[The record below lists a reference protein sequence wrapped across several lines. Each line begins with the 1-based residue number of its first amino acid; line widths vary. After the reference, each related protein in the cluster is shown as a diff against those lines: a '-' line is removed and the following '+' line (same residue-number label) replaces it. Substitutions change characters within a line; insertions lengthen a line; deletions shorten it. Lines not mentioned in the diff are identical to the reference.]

1 MDLVYKNEKT
11 LFVLMLVLSLLVWA
25 GLVLGLGWTVLGYAL
40 MFFLF
45 YCFAQSALISY
56 IKGTGVRITA
66 EQFPDLDRQILACC
80 AKLGLEREPEAY
92 LLQMG
97 GSLNAFAT
105 RFLGRD
111 FLVLYTDVV
120 DGLHEN
126 PDALNFYIGHE
137 IGHIKRKHLSWAT
150 VLLPASVLPLV
161 GAAYSRAREYTCDR
175 HGLAACEQPINA
187 EFGMAALAAG
197 GKRWRTMN
205 KSAFIAQSR
214 ETEGFWM
221 SFHELVGDY
230 PWLVKRMAAVRAL
243 AAGQEVQQPRR
254 HWLAALMALFVPR
267 MGAGGAG
274 GVVVLAATAG
284 ILAAV
289 AIPAYQAYQQ
299 KAVVASAYAAGQ
311 GASAKVEAYLVEH
324 GSIPTLAQAGVQ
336 ASAGAPAVREMEIDP
351 KNATLRVLTSIET
364 KEGAGVLVF
373 EPSMDE
379 EKNIS
384 WACSAE
390 GIMRDALPQEC
401 WSRIHSFRP
410 LTQSLAGRL

>member
-120 DGLHEN
+120 DGLHDN

-175 HGLAACEQPINA
+175 HGLAACEQPVNA

-205 KSAFIAQSR
+205 KSAYIEQSR

-274 GVVVLAATAG
+274 GVVVLAVMAG

-289 AIPAYQAYQQ
+289 GVPAYQAYQQ

-311 GASAKVEAYLVEH
+311 DASARVEAYLVEH

-336 ASAGAPAVREMEIDP
+336 TGAGAPAVRELEINP
-351 KNATLRVLTSIET
+351 KNATLRILTSIET

-379 EKNIS
+379 DKNIS

-390 GIMRDALPQEC
+390 GIMPDALPEDC
-401 WSRIHSFRP
+401 R
-410 LTQSLAGRL
+410 

>member
-1 MDLVYKNEKT
+1 MDLVYKNERS
-11 LFVLMLVLSLLVWA
+11 LFVVMLVLSLIVWA
-25 GLVLGLGWTVLGYAL
+25 GLVAGMGGAVFGYAV

-56 IKGTGVRITA
+56 IKGNAVRITA
-66 EQFPDLDRQILACC
+66 DQFPDLDAQINACC
-80 AKLGLEREPEAY
+80 AKLGLERVPDAY

-111 FLVLYTDVV
+111 FLVLYSDVV
-120 DGLHEN
+120 DGLHDN

-137 IGHIKRKHLSWAT
+137 IGHIKRKHLSWGT
-150 VLLPASVLPLV
+150 VLLPASVLPLI

-175 HGLAACEQPINA
+175 HGLAACEQPVNA

-205 KSAFIAQSR
+205 NSAFIEQSR

-230 PWLVKRMAAVRAL
+230 PWLVKRMAAIRAL
-243 AAGQEVQQPRR
+243 AAGQEPQQPRR
-254 HWLAALMALFVPR
+254 HFLATLLALFVPR
-267 MGAGGAG
+267 LGGAAAGSLG
-274 GVVVLAATAG
+274 GLIALVAVAG

-289 AIPAYQAYQQ
+289 AIPAYQEYTQ
-299 KAVVASAYAAGQ
+299 KAVVMGAYATGQ
-311 GASAKVEAYLVEH
+311 QASAKVEHYLAEH
-324 GSIPTLAQAGVQ
+324 GRIPTLAQAGI
-336 ASAGAPAVREMEIDP
+336 PANPGGQVREIEIDP
-351 KNATLRVLTSIET
+351 KNAVLRVLTSIET

-373 EPSMDE
+373 EPSVDKE
-379 EKNIS
+379 GNVS
-384 WACSAE
+384 WSCSGE
-390 GIMRDALPQEC
+390 GIVPKALPHEC
-401 WSRIHSFRP
+401 
-410 LTQSLAGRL
+410 Q

>member
-25 GLVLGLGWTVLGYAL
+25 GLVLGLGWTVLSYAL

-243 AAGQEVQQPRR
+243 AAGQEVRQPRR

-274 GVVVLAATAG
+274 GVVVLAVMAG
-284 ILAAV
+284 ILAAAGV
-289 AIPAYQAYQQ
+289 PAYQAYQQ

-390 GIMRDALPQEC
+390 GIMRDALPEDC
-401 WSRIHSFRP
+401 R
-410 LTQSLAGRL
+410 

>member
-1 MDLVYKNEKT
+1 MDLVYKNERS
-11 LFVLMLVLSLLVWA
+11 LFVVMLVLSLIVWA
-25 GLVLGLGWTVLGYAL
+25 GLVAGMGGAVFGYAL

-56 IKGTGVRITA
+56 LKGNAVRITP
-66 EQFPDLDRQILACC
+66 EQFPDLDAQINACC
-80 AKLGLEREPEAY
+80 FKLGLERAPDAY

-111 FLVLYTDVV
+111 FLVLYSDVV
-120 DGLHEN
+120 DGLHDN

-137 IGHIKRKHLSWAT
+137 IGHIKRKHLSWGT
-150 VLLPASVLPLV
+150 VLLPASILPLI

-175 HGLAACEQPINA
+175 HGLAACEQPVNA

-205 KSAFIAQSR
+205 NSAFIEQSR

-243 AAGQEVQQPRR
+243 AAGQEPRQPRR
-254 HWLAALMALFVPR
+254 HLLATLLALFVPR
-267 MGAGGAG
+267 LGGAATGSMG
-274 GVVVLAATAG
+274 GLIALVAMAG

-289 AIPAYQAYQQ
+289 AIPAYQEYTH
-299 KAVVASAYAAGQ
+299 KAVAMSAYATGQ
-311 GASAKVEAYLVEH
+311 QASAKVEHYLAEH
-324 GSIPTLAQAGVQ
+324 GRIPTLAQAGI
-336 ASAGAPAVREMEIDP
+336 PANPGGQVREIEIDP
-351 KNATLRVLTSIET
+351 KNAVLRVMTSIDT
-364 KEGAGVLVF
+364 KEGAGTLVF
-373 EPSMDE
+373 EPSLDE
-379 EKNIS
+379 DGKVS
-384 WACSAE
+384 WSCSAE
-390 GIMRDALPQEC
+390 GIAQRALPAEC
-401 WSRIHSFRP
+401 
-410 LTQSLAGRL
+410 Q

>member
-120 DGLHEN
+120 DGLHDN

-284 ILAAV
+284 IMAAV

-336 ASAGAPAVREMEIDP
+336 AGAGAPAVREMEIDP

-390 GIMRDALPQEC
+390 GIMRDALPEDC
-401 WSRIHSFRP
+401 R
-410 LTQSLAGRL
+410 

>member
-1 MDLVYKNEKT
+1 MDLVYKNERS
-11 LFVLMLVLSLLVWA
+11 LFIVMLVLSLIVWA
-25 GLVLGLGWTVLGYAL
+25 GLVAGMGAAVFGYAL

-56 IKGTGVRITA
+56 LKGNAVRITP
-66 EQFPDLDRQILACC
+66 EQFPDLDAQINACC
-80 AKLGLEREPEAY
+80 FKLGLERAPDAY

-111 FLVLYTDVV
+111 FLVLYSDVV
-120 DGLHEN
+120 DGLHDN

-137 IGHIKRKHLSWAT
+137 IGHIKRKHLSWGT
-150 VLLPASVLPLV
+150 VLLPASILPLI

-175 HGLAACEQPINA
+175 HGLAAYEQPVNA

-205 KSAFIAQSR
+205 NSAFIEQSR

-243 AAGQEVQQPRR
+243 AAGQEPRQPRR
-254 HWLAALMALFVPR
+254 HLLATLLALFVPR
-267 MGAGGAG
+267 LGGAAAGSMG
-274 GVVVLAATAG
+274 GLIALVAMAG

-289 AIPAYQAYQQ
+289 AIPAYQEYTH
-299 KAVVASAYAAGQ
+299 KAVAMSAYAAGQ
-311 GASAKVEAYLVEH
+311 QASAKVERYLAEH
-324 GSIPTLAQAGVQ
+324 GRIPTLAQAGI
-336 ASAGAPAVREMEIDP
+336 PANPGGQVREIEIDP
-351 KNATLRVLTSIET
+351 KNAVLRVLTSIDT
-364 KEGAGVLVF
+364 KDGVGTLVF
-373 EPSMDE
+373 EPSLDE
-379 EKNIS
+379 DGKVS
-384 WACSAE
+384 WSCSAE
-390 GIMRDALPQEC
+390 GIVQRALPAEC
-401 WSRIHSFRP
+401 
-410 LTQSLAGRL
+410 Q

>member
-25 GLVLGLGWTVLGYAL
+25 GLVLGLGWAVLSYAL

-120 DGLHEN
+120 DGLHDN

-150 VLLPASVLPLV
+150 VLLPASMLPLV

-175 HGLAACEQPINA
+175 HGLAACEQAINA

-197 GKRWRTMN
+197 GRRWRTMN
-205 KSAFIAQSR
+205 KSAYIEQSR

-274 GVVVLAATAG
+274 GVVVLAVMAG

-289 AIPAYQAYQQ
+289 GIPAYQAYQQ

-336 ASAGAPAVREMEIDP
+336 ASAGAPAVRELEIDP

-384 WACSAE
+384 WAYSAE
-390 GIMRDALPQEC
+390 GIMPDALPEDC
-401 WSRIHSFRP
+401 R
-410 LTQSLAGRL
+410 

>member
-11 LFVLMLVLSLLVWA
+11 LFVLMLVLSLIVWA
-25 GLVLGLGWTVLGYAL
+25 ALVLGMGWGVLSYAL

-111 FLVLYTDVV
+111 FLVLYSDVV
-120 DGLHEN
+120 DGLHDN

-150 VLLPASVLPLV
+150 VLLPASILPLV

-274 GVVVLAATAG
+274 GVVVLAVVAG
-284 ILAAV
+284 IVAAV
-289 AIPAYQAYQQ
+289 GIPAYQAYQQ

-311 GASAKVEAYLVEH
+311 SASAKVEAYLVEH

-336 ASAGAPAVREMEIDP
+336 ASAGGPAVRELEIDP

-379 EKNIS
+379 DKNIS
-384 WACSAE
+384 WACGAE
-390 GIMRDALPQEC
+390 GILPDALPEDC
-401 WSRIHSFRP
+401 R
-410 LTQSLAGRL
+410 

>member
-1 MDLVYKNEKT
+1 MDLVYKNERS
-11 LFVLMLVLSLLVWA
+11 LFVVMLVLSLIVWA
-25 GLVLGLGWTVLGYAL
+25 GLVAGMGGAVFGYAV

-56 IKGTGVRITA
+56 LKGNAVRITPD
-66 EQFPDLDRQILACC
+66 QFPDLDAQINACC
-80 AKLGLEREPEAY
+80 FKLGLERAPDAY

-111 FLVLYTDVV
+111 FLVLYSDVV
-120 DGLHEN
+120 DGLHDN

-137 IGHIKRKHLSWAT
+137 IGHIKRKHLSWGT
-150 VLLPASVLPLV
+150 VLLPASILPLI

-175 HGLAACEQPINA
+175 HGLAACEQPVNA

-205 KSAFIAQSR
+205 NSAFIEQSR

-243 AAGQEVQQPRR
+243 AAGQEPRQPRR
-254 HWLAALMALFVPR
+254 HLLATLLALFVPR
-267 MGAGGAG
+267 LGGAAAGSMG
-274 GVVVLAATAG
+274 GLIALVAMAG

-289 AIPAYQAYQQ
+289 AIPAYQEYTQ
-299 KAVVASAYAAGQ
+299 KAVAMSAYAAGQ
-311 GASAKVEAYLVEH
+311 QASAKVEHYLAEH
-324 GSIPTLAQAGVQ
+324 GRIPTLAQAGI
-336 ASAGAPAVREMEIDP
+336 PANPGGQVREIEIDP
-351 KNATLRVLTSIET
+351 KNAVLRVLTSIDT

-373 EPSMDE
+373 EPSLDE
-379 EKNIS
+379 DGKVS
-384 WACSAE
+384 WSCSAE
-390 GIMRDALPQEC
+390 GIAARALPAEC
-401 WSRIHSFRP
+401 
-410 LTQSLAGRL
+410 Q

>member
-1 MDLVYKNEKT
+1 MDLVYKNERS
-11 LFVLMLVLSLLVWA
+11 LFVVMLVLSLIVWT
-25 GLVLGLGWTVLGYAL
+25 GLVAGMGGAAIGYAV

-56 IKGTGVRITA
+56 IKGNAVRITA
-66 EQFPDLDRQILACC
+66 DQFPDLDAQINACC
-80 AKLGLEREPEAY
+80 AKLGLERTPDAY

-111 FLVLYTDVV
+111 FLVLYSDVV
-120 DGLHEN
+120 DSLHDN

-137 IGHIKRKHLSWAT
+137 IGHIKRKHLSWGT
-150 VLLPASVLPLV
+150 VLLPASILPLI

-175 HGLAACEQPINA
+175 HGLAACEQPVNA

-205 KSAFIAQSR
+205 NSAFIEQSR

-243 AAGQEVQQPRR
+243 AAGQEPRQPRR
-254 HWLAALMALFVPR
+254 HLLAAVLALFVPR
-267 MGAGGAG
+267 LGGAAAGSMG
-274 GVVVLAATAG
+274 GLIALVAMTG

-289 AIPAYQAYQQ
+289 AIPAYQEYTQ
-299 KAVVASAYAAGQ
+299 KAVVMSAYTTGQ
-311 GASAKVEAYLVEH
+311 QASAKVEHYLAEH
-324 GSIPTLAQAGVQ
+324 GRIPTLAQAGI
-336 ASAGAPAVREMEIDP
+336 AAAPGGQVREIEIDP
-351 KNATLRVLTSIET
+351 KNAVLRVLTSIET

-373 EPSMDE
+373 EPSLDE
-379 EKNIS
+379 DGKMS

-390 GIMRDALPQEC
+390 GIVPRALPQQC
-401 WSRIHSFRP
+401 
-410 LTQSLAGRL
+410 Q

>member
-1 MDLVYKNEKT
+1 MDLVYKNERS
-11 LFVLMLVLSLLVWA
+11 LFVVMLVLSLIVWA
-25 GLVLGLGWTVLGYAL
+25 GLVAGMGGAVFGYAV

-56 IKGTGVRITA
+56 LKGNAVRITP
-66 EQFPDLDRQILACC
+66 EQFPDLDAQINACC
-80 AKLGLEREPEAY
+80 FKLGLERAPDAY

-111 FLVLYTDVV
+111 FLVLYSDVV
-120 DGLHEN
+120 DGLHDN

-137 IGHIKRKHLSWAT
+137 IGHIKRKHLSWGT
-150 VLLPASVLPLV
+150 VLLPASILPLI

-175 HGLAACEQPINA
+175 HGLAACEQPVNA

-205 KSAFIAQSR
+205 NSAFIEQSR

-243 AAGQEVQQPRR
+243 AAGQEPRQPRR
-254 HWLAALMALFVPR
+254 HLLATLLALFVPR
-267 MGAGGAG
+267 LGGAAAGSMG
-274 GVVVLAATAG
+274 GLIALVAMAG

-289 AIPAYQAYQQ
+289 AIPAYQEYTH
-299 KAVVASAYAAGQ
+299 KAVAMSAYAAGQ
-311 GASAKVEAYLVEH
+311 QASAKVEHYLAEH
-324 GSIPTLAQAGVQ
+324 GRIPTLAQAGIQ
-336 ASAGAPAVREMEIDP
+336 ANPGGQVREIEIDP
-351 KNATLRVLTSIET
+351 KNAVLRVMTSIDT
-364 KEGAGVLVF
+364 KEGAGTLVF
-373 EPSMDE
+373 EPSLDE
-379 EKNIS
+379 DGKVS
-384 WACSAE
+384 WSCSAE
-390 GIMRDALPQEC
+390 GIAQRALPAEC
-401 WSRIHSFRP
+401 
-410 LTQSLAGRL
+410 Q

>member
-11 LFVLMLVLSLLVWA
+11 LFVLMLVLSLIVWV
-25 GLVLGLGWTVLGYAL
+25 GLVLGMGWAVLGYAL

-111 FLVLYTDVV
+111 FLVLYSDVV
-120 DGLHEN
+120 DGLHDN

-150 VLLPASVLPLV
+150 VLLPASMLPLV

-175 HGLAACEQPINA
+175 HGLAACEQPVNA

-205 KSAFIAQSR
+205 NSAFIEQSR

-254 HWLAALMALFVPR
+254 HWLATLMALFVPR
-267 MGAGGAG
+267 MGVAGGAG
-274 GVVVLAATAG
+274 GVVVLVAIAG

-289 AIPAYQAYQQ
+289 AIPAYQAYEQ
-299 KAVVASAYAAGQ
+299 KAVASSAYVVGQAA
-311 GASAKVEAYLVEH
+311 SEKVEAYLVEH
-324 GSIPTLAQAGVQ
+324 GKIPTLAQAGV
-336 ASAGAPAVREMEIDP
+336 AADPGVPAVRELEIDP

-373 EPSMDE
+373 EPSLDE
-379 EKNIS
+379 ERNIS
-384 WACSAE
+384 WSCSAE
-390 GIMRDALPQEC
+390 GIVQDALPADC
-401 WSRIHSFRP
+401 R
-410 LTQSLAGRL
+410 